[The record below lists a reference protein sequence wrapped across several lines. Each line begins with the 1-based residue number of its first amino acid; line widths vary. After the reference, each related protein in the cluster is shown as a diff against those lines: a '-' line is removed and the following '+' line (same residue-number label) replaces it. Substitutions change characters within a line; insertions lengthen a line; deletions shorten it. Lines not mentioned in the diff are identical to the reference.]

1 MSTLSRDEL
10 AASQAFWQT
19 ALRGCKDFTRLPLFA
34 RISQAEDAEVQARAG
49 TASCS
54 LQIAT
59 GGCEFVEDGL
69 DLGLLLTGAWALLLN
84 RMTGEDAALFGIA
97 VGGRQFPIVVASPD
111 ETTLT
116 VFLRILNDQ
125 IARYHGHAAVANS
138 QIRGWSEISC
148 GERLFESIVVCGP
161 ESVDAAAGPMNARLL
176 LRAGRESTSECRLEI
191 VFESGFLERELA
203 ERLLARLG
211 KLLSAMTANPNR
223 RLGEYSV
230 LSDWESRRL
239 LADWN
244 RNEVEIDESKCIH
257 QLFDEQADRMPGAK
271 AVVFR
276 DQALTY
282 EELNER
288 SERLAVHLR
297 YRLGVGPETV
307 VAICMEPSLGLTVAL
322 LGILKA
328 GGAYLPVDP
337 AFPAERISFM
347 LRDSQATVILT
358 QAKLRG
364 RFGGQTAEVV
374 VIDSGLEF
382 AAVESNRLDRTACP
396 HNLAYLMFTSGST
409 GTPKGVMVEHR
420 NVVNFFAGM
429 DRVVGTE
436 PGVWLSVTSI
446 SFDISVLELL
456 WTLTRGFTVVVQ
468 PEEDKLIAAGR
479 YSLPEQFKRHDVT
492 HLQCT
497 PTLARMLIRL
507 PGALPAMTSLRKLLL
522 GGEPLPASLAQL
534 LAKELTAEIHNMYG
548 PTETTVWSTTFRL
561 EGGAQKAIPIGRPIA
576 NTSIYILD
584 RTLRMVPVGASG
596 ELYIGGKGVARGYWN
611 RPELT
616 AERFISNPFSGDP
629 ADRLYKTGDLARYR
643 EDGVIEFLGRI
654 DQQVKIRGFRIELG
668 EIEGVL
674 GQHPGVRE
682 VVVTVAESP
691 SGHQQ
696 LIAYL
701 VAADGWAGDVG
712 ELQRYS
718 ERKLPEYMIPAAFVR
733 VDRFPTTPNGKVDR
747 KALGGLAPATKSPEP
762 DRSATDLENTI
773 ARVWR
778 DALGLDAVGLHDNFF
793 DLGANS
799 LIVAEVAVDL
809 QQNSAWVCVS
819 PTFLHTQPSGL
830 SPHTSALKRMVKAWR
845 ASRQSVGRCGVK
857 RCSKRARPMGAGKSE
872 SV

>member
-1 MSTLSRDEL
+1 VTVSTSSRDEL
-10 AASQAFWQT
+10 AASQAFWQA
-19 ALRGCKDFTRLPLFA
+19 ALRGWKDFTRLPPFA
-34 RISQAEDAEVQARAG
+34 RTSQGEDAEVQARAG
-49 TASCS
+49 TAWCS
-54 LQIAT
+54 LKIST
-59 GGCEFVEDGL
+59 GGCESAAASL
-69 DLGLLLTGAWALLLN
+69 NLGLLLTGAWALLLN

-111 ETTLT
+111 EMTFT
-116 VFLRILNDQ
+116 VFMRTLNDQ
-125 IARYHGHAAVANS
+125 IARYHGYAAVANS
-138 QIRGWSEISC
+138 QIRGWSEISG
-148 GERLFESIVVCGP
+148 GERLFESIVICGP
-161 ESVDAAAGPMNARLL
+161 ESVDAVAGSINTPLL
-176 LRAGRESTSECRLEI
+176 LRASRESTSECRLEI
-191 VFESGFLERELA
+191 VFESGFLEPELA
-203 ERLLARLG
+203 ERLMVRLG
-211 KLLSAMTANPNR
+211 KLLSAMMANPNR

-230 LSDWESRRL
+230 LTERERRL
-239 LADWN
+239 LVDWN
-244 RNEVEIDESKCIH
+244 RNEAESDERKCVH
-257 QLFDEQADRMPGAK
+257 QLFDEQADATPGAK

-288 SERLAVHLR
+288 SERLAAHLR
-297 YRLGVGPETV
+297 YGLGVGPETV

-347 LRDSQATVILT
+347 LQDSQATVILT
-358 QAKLRG
+358 QPKLRG
-364 RFGGQTAEVV
+364 RFSGQTAEVM

-382 AAVESNRLDRTACP
+382 AAIEANRLERTAGP
-396 HNLAYLMFTSGST
+396 HNLAYLMYTSGST

-436 PGVWLSVTSI
+436 PGVWLSVTTI

-468 PEEDKLIAAGR
+468 AEEDKLIAAGR
-479 YSLPEQFKRHDVT
+479 YSLREQFKRHHVT

-507 PGALPAMTSLRKLLL
+507 PGVLPAITSLRKLFL
-522 GGEPLPASLAQL
+522 GGEPLPASLAQQL
-534 LAKELTAEIHNMYG
+534 GKELTAEIQNMYG

-561 EGGAQKAIPIGRPIA
+561 GGSERNAIPIGRPIA

-584 RTLRMVPVGASG
+584 QHLRMVPVGANG
-596 ELYIGGKGVARGYWN
+596 ELYIGGKGVARGYWR

-616 AERFISNPFSGDP
+616 AERFISNPFSSDP

-668 EIEGVL
+668 EIESVL
-674 GQHPGVRE
+674 GRYPGVRE
-682 VVVTVAESP
+682 VVVTAAESP
-691 SGHQQ
+691 SGQQQ

-701 VAADGWAGDVG
+701 VAEDGWAGDVG
-712 ELQRYS
+712 ELQSYS
-718 ERKLPEYMIPAAFVR
+718 RRKLPGYMIPAAFVR
-733 VDRFPTTPNGKVDR
+733 VDRLATTPNGKVDR
-747 KALGGLAPATKSPEP
+747 KALGGLAKSAEP

-773 ARVWR
+773 SRVWR
-778 DALGLDAVGLHDNFF
+778 DALGLDAVGLQDNFF

-809 QQNSAWVCVS
+809 QQNCNLGVRLADLFAY
-819 PTFLHTQPSGL
+819 PTIRALAAHLSG
-830 SPHTSALKRMVKAWR
+830 KEND
-845 ASRQSVGRCGVK
+845 QSVVRVGAQRGTL
-857 RCSKRARPMGAGKSE
+857 RREALLKRARPMGARKSG